1 MATPYTLNQYPWWKY
16 LLIGLVILWGLIFAL
31 PNLFGEDPAVQISG
45 ARANIAIDPAFQD
58 RVAALLDA
66 EKLPH
71 KRLELEADRLLVRF
85 TDPEEQLKAADILK
99 DRLGRDYIVALN
111 LASSEPGFLRALGL
125 NPMYLGLD
133 LRGGVHFLMQVDMDA
148 TVKQVEDS
156 YVEDIRAHLRAEKVL
171 YASVGRAT
179 NGGGIR
185 VEFKDGA
192 ERDKAAQVLHKQ
204 LPNLQQSEPDPL
216 SLKLTLGEPEIR
228 EKRAFALQQNITTL
242 RNRVNELGVAE
253 PIIQQQGNDRI
264 VVQLPGVQDT
274 ARAKEI
280 LGATATLE
288 FRLADEENDWT
299 QAAATGRIPL
309 NSRLYK
315 DREGRP
321 VLLQKRVMLTGDSI
335 VDAASGLDQQS
346 GGPAVFVTLDG
357 KGAKRFEDATKDN
370 IGKRMGVVFIE
381 NKTET
386 KRVDGELKKTAY
398 TVEEVINLATI
409 RDRLGRRFQI
419 TGLDS
424 TREARDLALLLRAGA
439 LVILNDLDETL
450 ARFHAAR
457 LLDDGYADAMSG
469 EPALTAARVLASQ
482 DQAVALYAYA
492 MRHGGTL
499 ADVVSECLR
508 SLTDMPTALVP
519 SLLTRHADSTESI
532 VLVGLFDLLLNHR
545 EGPLGRA
552 FLDDY
557 LREGADPDAYR
568 YLAMTVIARGDEL
581 LVDTLLTAARLEQ
594 DPDKVAIMA
603 EALALLSTPEA
614 DEIRAQLNSRLQP
627 RTRRRR

>member
-1 MATPYTLNQYPWWKY
+1 MPIPHTLNQYPWWKY
-16 LLIGLVILWGLIFAL
+16 LLIGLVMLWGLIFAL

-45 ARANIAIDPAFQD
+45 ARANIAIDAAFQN
-58 RVAALLDA
+58 RVATLLDA
-66 EKLPH
+66 DKLPH
-71 KRLELEADRLLVRF
+71 KRLELEDGRLLIRF
-85 TDPEEQLKAADILK
+85 SDTEVQLKAADILK

-111 LASSEPGFLRALGL
+111 LASAAPGFLRAMGL

-148 TVKQVEDS
+148 TVKQVEES
-156 YVEDIRAHLRAEKVL
+156 YVDEIRAQLRNEKVL
-171 YASVGRAT
+171 YSSVGRVAS
-179 NGGGIR
+179 GGVQ

-192 ERDKAAQVLHKQ
+192 ERDKAAQALRRQ
-204 LPNLQQSEPDPL
+204 LPSLEQSEPGPL
-216 SLKLTLGEPEIR
+216 SLKLTLGEREIK
-228 EKRAFALQQNITTL
+228 EKRDFALQQNITTL

-253 PIIQQQGNDRI
+253 PIIQQQGSDRI

-288 FRLADEENDWT
+288 FRLADEENDWY
-299 QAAATGRIPL
+299 QAAETGRIPL

-315 DREGRP
+315 DRDGRP

-357 KGAKRFEDATKDN
+357 KGAKRMEDATKDN

-398 TVEEVINLATI
+398 TVEEVINVATI

-439 LVILNDLDETL
+439 LASPIEIIEERTVGPSAGKENIAQGFRAALISLLVIAAFMTL
-450 ARFHAAR
+450 RYKWFGTIA
-457 LLDDGYADAMSG
+457 
-469 EPALTAARVLASQ
+469 TAALAANVVLIVAALSML
-482 DQAVALYAYA
+482 QATLTLPGIAGIVLTMGMAVDANVLIYERIREELRNGNSPQAA
-492 MRHGGTL
+492 IHAGFDRAFDTILDSNLTTLIAAIMLFGFGTGPIKGFAVTL
-499 ADVVSECLR
+499 SIGIVTSMFTAVTGSR
-508 SLTDMPTALVP
+508 ALVN
-519 SLLTRHADSTESI
+519 LIYGGRKLQKLT
-532 VLVGLFDLLLNHR
+532 V
-545 EGPLGRA
+545 
-552 FLDDY
+552 
-557 LREGADPDAYR
+557 
-568 YLAMTVIARGDEL
+568 
-581 LVDTLLTAARLEQ
+581 
-594 DPDKVAIMA
+594 
-603 EALALLSTPEA
+603 
-614 DEIRAQLNSRLQP
+614 
-627 RTRRRR
+627 